1 MKLKATMTVL
11 LASAFLAVET
21 GNAQTINTQKH
32 ESDSIRRAMQ
42 LSFLPYIG
50 TDGRSSGKV
59 DCHVSFNILAG
70 TIRSVDGFE
79 MGGLLNM
86 ERRDAG
92 TCQLAGIGNIVGGKT
107 KGFQASGI
115 FNQSGSVDG
124 VQMAGIVNNTRKIDG
139 VQMAGIANNKTEG
152 NCVQMAGIANNAQHG
167 KNAQITGIIN
177 TADSA
182 SIQIAG
188 IANYARNVNG
198 TQIAGLVN
206 VAKRV
211 KGCQIGVINISDS
224 CGTSI
229 GIINIVKNG
238 IHQLDIYGDE
248 LFYSNI
254 AFRSGTSKL
263 YTLLTA
269 GIRPDNLNAPLWT
282 YGWGIGT
289 SCSVARKTALDFEG
303 VFSHIVKKGDFRN
316 NFLYKVGVNID
327 QKLGNKTSLIVGL
340 TYNFLSTDT
349 RSSYYNSTY
358 SDMAHYSF
366 TDHTYSRYNLK
377 SWLGVKVG
385 LRFF

>member
-1 MKLKATMTVL
+1 MKLKATITVL
-11 LASAFLAVET
+11 IAFAFLSIET
-21 GNAQTINTQKH
+21 GNAQTNNTKNN
-32 ESDSIRRAMQ
+32 ESDSIHRAMQ
-42 LSFLPYIG
+42 LSFLPYISTEG
-50 TDGRSSGKV
+50 TSSGKV
-59 DCHVSFNILAG
+59 ACKVSFNILAG
-70 TIRSVDGFE
+70 SIHSVDGFE

-107 KGFQASGI
+107 RGFQASGI

-124 VQMAGIVNNTRKIDG
+124 MQMAGIVNNTRKIDG
-139 VQMAGIANNKTEG
+139 AQIAGIANSKTEG
-152 NCVQMAGIANNAQHG
+152 NCIQIAGIANNAQHG
-167 KNAQITGIIN
+167 KNSQIAGIAN

-182 SIQIAG
+182 NIQIAG

-198 TQIAGLVN
+198 TQISGWVN

-211 KGCQIGVINISDS
+211 KGCQIGIINISDS
-224 CGTSI
+224 CGTPI

-254 AFRSGTSKL
+254 AFRSGTSRL

-269 GIRPDNLNAPLWT
+269 GIRPDNLDSPLWT

-289 SCSVARKTALDFEG
+289 SCAIARKTALDIEG
-303 VFSHIVKKGDFRN
+303 VFSHVVKNGDFRN
-316 NFLYKVGVNID
+316 NFLYKVGINID

-340 TYNFLSTDT
+340 SYNFLSTDT
-349 RSSYYNSTY
+349 HSPYYSATY
-358 SDMAHYSF
+358 AKMAHYSF
-366 TDHTYSRYNLK
+366 TNHTYSRYNLK